1 MKRYHTYSLWNQA
14 KLVALSFFAAILLV
28 ACNAIPPIN
37 LKSPELS
44 FSDVSIGD
52 IGLSKVKF
60 VVTVNAQ
67 NPNDVDIPLSDMK
80 FNLAL
85 MDSQFASGVATES
98 NTVIPKKGFKAIP
111 IEFTVGTSQ
120 LIDMVRKLNIKD
132 LGNFTYKLDGS
143 ARWGSGPFSVP
154 FERKGDLQALKKLS
168 DMLGVF
174 MK

>member
-1 MKRYHTYSLWNQA
+1 MNQLYKNSIWNKT
-14 KLVALSFFAAILLV
+14 KLAFGGIFAALIISG
-28 ACNAIPPIN
+28 CNAIPPVN
-37 LKSPELS
+37 LKSPDIA

-67 NPNDVDIPLSDMK
+67 NTNDVDIPLSDMK

-85 MDSQFASGVATES
+85 MDSQFATGVGTET
-98 NTVIPKKGFKAIP
+98 NTVIPKKGSKAIP

-132 LGNFTYKLDGS
+132 LGNFTYKLNGS
-143 ARWGSGPFSVP
+143 AKWGSGPFSVP

-168 DMLGVF
+168 DMLGVLV
-174 MK
+174 K

>member
-1 MKRYHTYSLWNQA
+1 MNNNQIDSFWT
-14 KLVALSFFAAILLV
+14 KMRLTIGSVVAAVLLA
-28 ACNAIPPIN
+28 ACNVIPPVN

-44 FSDVSIGD
+44 FSDISVGD

-60 VVTVNAQ
+60 VVTVTAQ
-67 NPNDVDIPLSDMK
+67 NTNDVDIPLSDMK

-85 MDSQFASGVATES
+85 MDNQFATGVVNEAITI
-98 NTVIPKKGFKAIP
+98 IPKKSSKAIP

-120 LIDMVRKLNIKD
+120 LIDMARKLNIKE
-132 LGNFTYKLDGS
+132 LGSFTYKLNGS
-143 ARWGSGPFSVP
+143 AKWGSGPFSIP

-174 MK
+174 MR

>member
-1 MKRYHTYSLWNQA
+1 MYNNQVNNFWSNA
-14 KLVALSFFAAILLV
+14 RLAIGGIIAAVLLV
-28 ACNAIPPIN
+28 ACNAIPPLN

-44 FSDVSIGD
+44 FSDISVGD

-60 VVTVNAQ
+60 IVTVNAQ
-67 NPNDVDIPLSDMK
+67 NNNDIDIPLSDLK

-85 MDSQFASGVATES
+85 MENQFASGVVNETA
-98 NTVIPKKGFKAIP
+98 TVIPKKGSKAIP

-120 LIDMVRKLNIKD
+120 LIDMVRKLNIKE
-132 LGNFTYKLDGS
+132 LGNFTYQLNGS
-143 ARWGSGPFSVP
+143 AKWGSGPFSIP

>member
-1 MKRYHTYSLWNQA
+1 MNNNQINSFWSRIRFA
-14 KLVALSFFAAILLV
+14 ISALAAATLMV
-28 ACNAIPPIN
+28 ACNTIPPLN

-44 FSDVSIGD
+44 FSDISVSD

-60 VVTVNAQ
+60 IVTVNAQ
-67 NPNDVDIPLSDMK
+67 NTNDVDIPLSDMK

-85 MDSQFASGVATES
+85 MDNQFATGVVNDAATM
-98 NTVIPKKGFKAIP
+98 IPKKGSKAIP

-120 LIDMVRKLNIKD
+120 LIDMVRKLNIKE
-132 LGNFTYKLDGS
+132 LGSFTYKLNGS
-143 ARWGSGPFSVP
+143 AKWGSGPFTIP

>member
-1 MKRYHTYSLWNQA
+1 MNQLYKNSIWNKT
-14 KLVALSFFAAILLV
+14 KLAFGGIFAALIISG
-28 ACNAIPPIN
+28 CNAIPPVN
-37 LKSPELS
+37 LKSPDIA

-67 NPNDVDIPLSDMK
+67 NTNDVDIPLSDMK

-85 MDSQFASGVATES
+85 MDSQFATGVATET
-98 NTVIPKKGFKAIP
+98 NTVIPKKGSKAIP

-132 LGNFTYKLDGS
+132 LGNFTYKLNGS
-143 ARWGSGPFSVP
+143 AKWGSGPFSVP

-168 DMLGVF
+168 DMLGVLV
-174 MK
+174 K

>member
-1 MKRYHTYSLWNQA
+1 MNNHKNNHFWKRAVLAITS
-14 KLVALSFFAAILLV
+14 VIAAALLV

-44 FSDVSIGD
+44 FSDISVGD

-67 NPNDVDIPLSDMK
+67 NTNDVDIPLSDLK

-85 MDSQFASGVATES
+85 MDNQFATGVVNET
-98 NTVIPKKGFKAIP
+98 TTIIPKKSSKAIP

-120 LIDMVRKLNIKD
+120 LIDMVRKLNIKE
-132 LGNFTYKLDGS
+132 LGSFTYKLNGS
-143 ARWGSGPFSVP
+143 AKWGSGPFSIP

>member
-1 MKRYHTYSLWNQA
+1 MNNHKSNHFWKRAGLTISS
-14 KLVALSFFAAILLV
+14 VIAAVLLV
-28 ACNAIPPIN
+28 ACNAISPLN

-44 FSDVSIGD
+44 FSDISVGD

-60 VVTVNAQ
+60 IVTVNAQ
-67 NPNDVDIPLSDMK
+67 NANDVDIPLSDLK

-85 MDSQFASGVATES
+85 MDNQFATGVVNETATI
-98 NTVIPKKGFKAIP
+98 IPKKGSKAIP

-120 LIDMVRKLNIKD
+120 LIDMVRKLNIKE
-132 LGNFTYKLDGS
+132 LGSFTYKLNGS
-143 ARWGSGPFSVP
+143 AKWGSGPFSIP